1 MNTQNKCPLCGARKA
16 RRACPALQ
24 QEICAVCCGT
34 KRLTEIRCPDDCGY
48 LQSARH
54 HPPATVRRRDER
66 EVAFFAAALHGT
78 TERQRAIVALVQSVI
93 LKHVPNAV
101 PRVIDRDVAEAAAAL
116 ASTFE
121 TASRGIIYEQ
131 QPASLPA
138 QRLAAD
144 LRQQIEQTLHTS
156 ERPMDRDL
164 AKALRVVETLAK
176 HASQELEGEDTSLPR
191 RLRSVPAA
199 DRRRG
204 SSQSEGGTAY
214 LDFLSRRFSSA
225 LRADGETRE
234 GGPESPRL
242 IIPG

>member
-131 QPASLPA
+131 RPASLPA

-176 HASQELEGEDTSLPR
+176 HASHELAGGGAEGRGAE
-191 RLRSVPAA
+191 PADA
-199 DRRRG
+199 G
-204 SSQSEGGTAY
+204 ETAY

-225 LRADGETRE
+225 LRATSEPASDK
-234 GGPESPRL
+234 GGL